1 MTVGSM
7 PYPLQNSSSE
17 DAPLKPL
24 PLHPQRVSSH
34 YHDLSQLQPEDDLI
48 QLSSRP
54 PTPRIQT
61 ENELP
66 NAGDLRPSG
75 PERDRGAGRNQAKQ
89 YVWQYH
95 LASFRTRL

>member
-1 MTVGSM
+1 MTVDSM

-17 DAPLKPL
+17 DALLKPL
-24 PLHPQRVSSH
+24 PFHPQRASSH

-61 ENELP
+61 GNELL

-75 PERDRGAGRNQAKQ
+75 PEGDPGAGRNQAKQ
-89 YVWQYH
+89 YVWQYQ
-95 LASFRTRL
+95 LASFRARL